1 MRNTKILAGSSHPE
15 LAELVTKR
23 LGMPLSET
31 TLKKFSNKETNVE
44 IRKSEFF
51 KPRKSTSVLTL
62 LSS

>member
-1 MRNTKILAGSSHPE
+1 LAGSSHPE

-23 LGMPLSET
+23 LGTPLSET

-51 KPRKSTSVLTL
+51 KPMKSKSVLTL
-62 LSS
+62 LSP